1 MGAVYVQACPLGV
14 LLFLLPVFSRLL
26 PVFSRLCCSCLAVIV
41 LQQDVMLHESA
52 IYATVLLYQ
61 TAELLQDLLP
71 DAGLCHGQIALLLLG
86 VLLL

>member
-1 MGAVYVQACPLGV
+1 
-14 LLFLLPVFSRLL
+14 
-26 PVFSRLCCSCLAVIV
+26 
-41 LQQDVMLHESA
+41 MLHESA